1 MKRTCVGLFLLLTL
15 MFLSF
20 KPEQILGQAPE
31 RPANGGGDSLVSV
44 TVNAEL
50 DGRAKELAALL
61 ADPGIRNH
69 LRAEIKRSSRREQ
82 IIFLDEF
89 LASASKLSGQSDKV
103 RGKCDDALG
112 KAKKAKQRF
121 NQADIIN
128 ALVSPEVDVYFPARD
143 HRDKWTGSDDVLVGV
158 GTLNGEAETIKA
170 YSVKTQQ
177 SLSLNTTEPPASPVI
192 MVSPCEHDSHE
203 APPPLETSDVPQ
215 SKSET
220 PKEGKNSYL
229 QTSYFK
235 ITNDHEPW
243 TSGDPEIYVLVVQ
256 WYGTSTLTKVKIYLN
271 GVNQEGVW
279 KDLAGCPTNL
289 NFYWDDNYFPITYY
303 RVMEED
309 PGTLMNSPVTVS
321 AFGVSVSTYVTIRD
335 GDDALG
341 SVNVDRNAV
350 GWCPYGALAN
360 CCQCWFTEVSTGE
373 ARMRMVKVH

>member
-1 MKRTCVGLFLLLTL
+1 M
-15 MFLSF
+15 S
-20 KPEQILGQAPE
+20 PE
-31 RPANGGGDSLVSV
+31 
-44 TVNAEL
+44 
-50 DGRAKELAALL
+50 
-61 ADPGIRNH
+61 
-69 LRAEIKRSSRREQ
+69 
-82 IIFLDEF
+82 
-89 LASASKLSGQSDKV
+89 KV
-103 RGKCDDALG
+103 REKGDDGLG

-177 SLSLNTTEPPASPVI
+177 SLSLSTTEPPASPVI